1 METNSHLFLLI
12 WPLILITISQ
22 KLRFNIFNF
31 FNFFDT
37 KLRFHVFCYDLI
49 WSAHMHVCIFY
60 ILSASSIIWLWNY
73 FPSFP
78 CYFSKVPYYN
88 SGFRTIV
95 CHSIRPNITRAF
107 WLLRLQEPKCSR
119 FKIPPGFP
127 WGFLSTVHSWYTGQL
142 HTGHSRYT
150 GHFCF
155 YTGCPVYRENC
166 NCNCPVNQEFP
177 VNNRSR
183 VRCTWDFS
191 VPHPS
196 SRWETLEPVGRGLEL

>member
-88 SGFRTIV
+88 SGFKTIV
-95 CHSIRPNITRAF
+95 YHSLRSVIIDFDPWSFLILGSTWDEVSYDTIGIFTHSILHFQIMSVNKDTHAWTSQGRYVR
-107 WLLRLQEPKCSR
+107 LLVICLIAQ
-119 FKIPPGFP
+119 
-127 WGFLSTVHSWYTGQL
+127 
-142 HTGHSRYT
+142 
-150 GHFCF
+150 
-155 YTGCPVYRENC
+155 
-166 NCNCPVNQEFP
+166 
-177 VNNRSR
+177 
-183 VRCTWDFS
+183 
-191 VPHPS
+191 
-196 SRWETLEPVGRGLEL
+196 